1 MMKKTVMK
9 FIPFFKTK
17 FATVRQLPHCIC
29 WGKGVPPQVKNR
41 VPMIKKKNIV
51 LESGEFREFVEFA
64 VFREFVSKGLAVTP

>member
-51 LESGEFREFVEFA
+51 LEFLEFGEFREFLEFGEI
-64 VFREFVSKGLAVTP
+64 VCNGLALTL